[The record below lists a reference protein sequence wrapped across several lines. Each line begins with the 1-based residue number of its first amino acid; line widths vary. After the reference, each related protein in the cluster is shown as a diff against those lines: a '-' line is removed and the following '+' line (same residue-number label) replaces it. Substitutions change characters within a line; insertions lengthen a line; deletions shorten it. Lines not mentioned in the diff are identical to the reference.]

1 MNFNYQEI
9 EDRKF
14 VKKFK
19 PEELE
24 LSNIENLIRQN
35 VFIEYD
41 SLLND
46 EKTNSIEFD
55 TMITLESKE
64 YIADAPL
71 HQIYM
76 ENYPI

>member
-1 MNFNYQEI
+1 MNFDYQEI
-9 EDRKF
+9 EGRKF

-24 LSNIENLIRQN
+24 LSNIENLVLQN
-35 VFIEYD
+35 VFIKDE
-41 SLLND
+41 SLIDN
-46 EKTNSIEFD
+46 EKANSIEFD

-64 YIADAPL
+64 YIADATL